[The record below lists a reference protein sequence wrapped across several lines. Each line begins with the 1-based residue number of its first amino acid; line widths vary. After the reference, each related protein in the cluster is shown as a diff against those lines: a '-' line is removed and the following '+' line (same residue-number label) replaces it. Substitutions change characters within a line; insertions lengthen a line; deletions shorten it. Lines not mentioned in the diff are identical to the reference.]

1 MLEELTVTAWQYF
14 GHDRLYVNLP
24 DGTPIGWADRRT
36 GGITVVHARYRD
48 DVTDALAR
56 RAPELLTRAEPQV
69 FVHPGALADAEGD
82 AYNDGDA
89 YADGDTFTDR
99 AAYADGVRFTS
110 GDAYADG
117 ATLTDAYAGGDP
129 YSRDDAYHDAVGPAV
144 TVGAAEAHRTVVG
157 APPAAPARGFPEP
170 AQTQPFVRHGP
181 RDRLPRLTPENDLA
195 SRRPGATLR
204 ANASSGDSAA
214 QDSGRLERLS
224 SRLLRRRPMD
234 ESRRKELLG
243 ERRTGAELG
252 RLTRHGWRVLHSIP
266 LADGGDIDHLL
277 IGPGGVF
284 TVRTE
289 YHPQQSVRADDDTVR
304 IDDGDPRPYIAECRA
319 EAALVRK
326 VLESYC
332 DFPVRVQPVL
342 VFVDAASL
350 DVAATQTDVRVYRE
364 RQVSAL
370 APLAGELTARE
381 ADRVHDVARLAE
393 VWQEM

>member
-69 FVHPGALADAEGD
+69 FVHPGALADADAGGD
-82 AYNDGDA
+82 TYADS
-89 YADGDTFTDR
+89 YADGDTYADS
-99 AAYADGVRFTS
+99 YADGDTYPR
-110 GDAYADG
+110 GDTY
-117 ATLTDAYAGGDP
+117 P
-129 YSRDDAYHDAVGPAV
+129 DAVGPAA
-144 TVGAAEAHRTVVG
+144 TGAAAEAHRTVAG
-157 APPAAPARGFPEP
+157 PPPAAPARGFPEP
-170 AQTQPFVRHGP
+170 AGAEPFVGP
-181 RDRLPRLTPENDLA
+181 GPGDRLPRLTPENDLA

-204 ANASSGDSAA
+204 ANSPSGDSGAA
-214 QDSGRLERLS
+214 PDSGRLERLS

-234 ESRRKELLG
+234 EARRKELLG

-266 LADGGDIDHLL
+266 LADGADIDHLL

-304 IDDGDPRPYIAECRA
+304 IDDGDPRPYIAECRS

-370 APLAGELTARE
+370 APLAGELTAHE
-381 ADRVHDVARLAE
+381 ADRIYDVARLAE
-393 VWQEM
+393 VWQEV

>member
-48 DVTDALAR
+48 DVTDMLAR
-56 RAPELLTRAEPQV
+56 RAPELLARALPEV
-69 FVHPGALADAEGD
+69 RVHPGAFDDEADDLADAAASRPVAGPPP
-82 AYNDGDA
+82 A
-89 YADGDTFTDR
+89 DR
-99 AAYADGVRFTS
+99 ARSAPERA
-110 GDAYADG
+110 
-117 ATLTDAYAGGDP
+117 AG
-129 YSRDDAYHDAVGPAV
+129 
-144 TVGAAEAHRTVVG
+144 TE
-157 APPAAPARGFPEP
+157 PPLRPGK
-170 AQTQPFVRHGP
+170 
-181 RDRLPRLTPENDLA
+181 RDRLPLLTPENDLA

-204 ANASSGDSAA
+204 ENSAPA
-214 QDSGRLERLS
+214 DAGTAPDSGRLERLS
-224 SRLLRRRPMD
+224 SRILRRRPMP
-234 ESRRKELLG
+234 EARRKELLG
-243 ERRTGAELG
+243 ERRSGAELG

-266 LADGGDIDHLL
+266 LADGTDIDHLL

-304 IDDGDPRPYIAECRA
+304 IDDGDPLPYIAECRA

-326 VLESYC
+326 TLESHC

-370 APLAGELTARE
+370 APLSGELTARE
-381 ADRVHDVARLAE
+381 ADRLYDVARRAE
-393 VWQEM
+393 VWAGA

>member
-69 FVHPGALADAEGD
+69 FVHPGALADADAEGD
-82 AYNDGDA
+82 VNADA
-89 YADGDTFTDR
+89 YARGDVYARGDTC
-99 AAYADGVRFTS
+99 ADV
-110 GDAYADG
+110 
-117 ATLTDAYAGGDP
+117 
-129 YSRDDAYHDAVGPAV
+129 VGPAV
-144 TVGAAEAHRTVVG
+144 TGGAAEAHRTVVSP
-157 APPAAPARGFPEP
+157 PPAAPAARGFPEP
-170 AQTQPFVRHGP
+170 GGAEPFVRHGP
-181 RDRLPRLTPENDLA
+181 GDRLPRLTPENDLA

-204 ANASSGDSAA
+204 ANSSSGDSAA
-214 QDSGRLERLS
+214 TPDSGRLERLS

-234 ESRRKELLG
+234 ESRRRELLG

-266 LADGGDIDHLL
+266 LADGADIDHLL

-304 IDDGDPRPYIAECRA
+304 IDDGEPRPYIAECRA

-326 VLESYC
+326 VLESHC

-370 APLAGELTARE
+370 APLSGELTARE

-393 VWQEM
+393 VWLEV

>member
-1 MLEELTVTAWQYF
+1 MLGELTVTAWQYF

-56 RAPELLTRAEPQV
+56 RAPELLTRAEPEV
-69 FVHPGALADAEGD
+69 FVHPGVL
-82 AYNDGDA
+82 
-89 YADGDTFTDR
+89 ADGDPYAGDDPYTDQDR
-99 AAYADGVRFTS
+99 DP
-110 GDAYADG
+110 
-117 ATLTDAYAGGDP
+117 YAGGDK
-129 YSRDDAYHDAVGPAV
+129 YADAGGPAA
-144 TVGAAEAHRTVVG
+144 TAGAGDAHRTVV
-157 APPAAPARGFPEP
+157 APPPAPGRGTAEP
-170 AQTQPFVRHGP
+170 AGAEPFVRHGP
-181 RDRLPRLTPENDLA
+181 GDRLPRLTPENDLA

-204 ANASSGDSAA
+204 ANAPSADSAA
-214 QDSGRLERLS
+214 APDSGRLERLS

-234 ESRRKELLG
+234 ESRRRDLLG

-266 LADGGDIDHLL
+266 LADGADIDHLL

-304 IDDGDPRPYIAECRA
+304 IDDGDPLPYIAECRA

-342 VFVDAASL
+342 VFVDAVSL

-370 APLAGELTARE
+370 APLSGELTARE
-381 ADRVHDVARLAE
+381 ADRVHEVARLAE
-393 VWQEM
+393 VWQEV

>member
-69 FVHPGALADAEGD
+69 FVHPGALADADGD

-89 YADGDTFTDR
+89 YADGATFTDR
-99 AAYADGVRFTS
+99 
-110 GDAYADG
+110 
-117 ATLTDAYAGGDP
+117 DAYAGGDP
-129 YSRDDAYHDAVGPAV
+129 YPPDDAHHDAVGPAV
-144 TVGAAEAHRTVVG
+144 TVGAAEAHRTVV
-157 APPAAPARGFPEP
+157 APPPADPARGFPEP
-170 AQTQPFVRHGP
+170 AQAEPFVRHGP

>member
-69 FVHPGALADAEGD
+69 FVHPGALADTD
-82 AYNDGDA
+82 TDTDGDGDTYA
-89 YADGDTFTDR
+89 DVYADGDT
-99 AAYADGVRFTS
+99 YADVYGD
-110 GDAYADG
+110 GDAYPRG
-117 ATLTDAYAGGDP
+117 DAYGDGDTYP
-129 YSRDDAYHDAVGPAV
+129 RGEAYADAVGPAAAG
-144 TVGAAEAHRTVVG
+144 GATEAHRTVV
-157 APPAAPARGFPEP
+157 APPAASAWGLPEP
-170 AQTQPFVRHGP
+170 AGTGPSAGHGP
-181 RDRLPRLTPENDLA
+181 GDRLPRLTPENDLA

-204 ANASSGDSAA
+204 ANSSSGDSAA
-214 QDSGRLERLS
+214 PDSGRLERLS

-234 ESRRKELLG
+234 EARRKELLG

-266 LADGGDIDHLL
+266 LADGADIDHLL

-326 VLESYC
+326 VLASYC

-370 APLAGELTARE
+370 APLAGELTAHE
-381 ADRVHDVARLAE
+381 ADRIYDVARLAE
-393 VWQEM
+393 VWQEV

>member
-1 MLEELTVTAWQYF
+1 V
-14 GHDRLYVNLP
+14 
-24 DGTPIGWADRRT
+24 
-36 GGITVVHARYRD
+36 
-48 DVTDALAR
+48 
-56 RAPELLTRAEPQV
+56 
-69 FVHPGALADAEGD
+69 
-82 AYNDGDA
+82 
-89 YADGDTFTDR
+89 
-99 AAYADGVRFTS
+99 
-110 GDAYADG
+110 
-117 ATLTDAYAGGDP
+117 
-129 YSRDDAYHDAVGPAV
+129 
-144 TVGAAEAHRTVVG
+144 
-157 APPAAPARGFPEP
+157 PEP
-170 AQTQPFVRHGP
+170 PVRPGR
-181 RDRLPRLTPENDLA
+181 RDRLPLLTPENDLA

-204 ANASSGDSAA
+204 ENSPAA
-214 QDSGRLERLS
+214 DADADTAADSGRLERLS
-224 SRLLRRRPMD
+224 SRILGRRPMP

-243 ERRTGAELG
+243 ERRSGAELG

-266 LADGGDIDHLL
+266 LGDGADIDHLL

-319 EAALVRK
+319 EAALVQK
-326 VLESYC
+326 TLESHC

-381 ADRVHDVARLAE
+381 ADRLYDVARRAE
-393 VWQEM
+393 VWAGA

>member
-48 DVTDALAR
+48 DVTDMLAR
-56 RAPELLTRAEPQV
+56 RAPELLARALPEV
-69 FVHPGALADAEGD
+69 RVHPGAFDDEADDLAGADAAASRPVAGPPP
-82 AYNDGDA
+82 A
-89 YADGDTFTDR
+89 DR
-99 AAYADGVRFTS
+99 ARRA
-110 GDAYADG
+110 
-117 ATLTDAYAGGDP
+117 
-129 YSRDDAYHDAVGPAV
+129 
-144 TVGAAEAHRTVVG
+144 
-157 APPAAPARGFPEP
+157 PEP
-170 AQTQPFVRHGP
+170 AGTEPPVHPGR
-181 RDRLPRLTPENDLA
+181 RDRLPLLTPENDLA

-204 ANASSGDSAA
+204 ENSPPPDAGTAP
-214 QDSGRLERLS
+214 DSGRLERLS
-224 SRLLRRRPMD
+224 SRILRRRPMP
-234 ESRRKELLG
+234 EARRRELLG
-243 ERRTGAELG
+243 ERRSGAELG

-266 LADGGDIDHLL
+266 LGDGTDIDHLL

-304 IDDGDPRPYIAECRA
+304 IDDGDPLPYIAECRA
-319 EAALVRK
+319 EAVLVRK
-326 VLESYC
+326 TLESHC

-350 DVAATQTDVRVYRE
+350 EVAATQTDVRVYRE

-370 APLAGELTARE
+370 APLSGELTARE
-381 ADRVHDVARLAE
+381 ADRLYDVARRAE
-393 VWQEM
+393 VWIGA